1 MRISDWSSDVCSSD
15 LQRVRSPEIQLA
27 VGKLLRELRRQGPH
41 AKRVNHQVSAAG
53 RPKVGDVDLELQ
65 RRVRSAEGGRE
76 SYVPRLPGLQPN
88 APACTLVVRPSKS
101 PTAQHKSDT
110 PRGRTESVRTGWSQ
124 GLPCPQQK

>member
-1 MRISDWSSDVCSSD
+1 MPSSLFSCGLCLNHAVPHRWFRTVLVPQVRHLGIVTIDAQGILPEKKLVDSRCLRAPPASQ
-15 LQRVRSPEIQLA
+15 QRVRSPEIQLA

-76 SYVPRLPGLQPN
+76 SYVPR
-88 APACTLVVRPSKS
+88 S
-101 PTAQHKSDT
+101 
-110 PRGRTESVRTGWSQ
+110 
-124 GLPCPQQK
+124 